1 MRSADEPQAKVAG
14 MPATIPLQAPKS
26 ATYYDLSRAETLAH
40 LPAPLGRVLDVGCAR
55 GGAAAELRAR
65 GATSITGIEMLAEPA
80 AVAATVY
87 DHVLVGDALSELG
100 NTDGNFD
107 TILCY
112 DVLEHI
118 YDPLA
123 VIRGLRGVA
132 APNGRL
138 HVSVPNASHVS
149 LLRDLIFRGTF
160 GYQPAGH
167 RDATHVRW
175 FTRRDIVALV
185 GEGGWRV
192 EGVAHSQLHI
202 SRYLDKLTRGRSTE
216 YLAGQWYVLARN
228 QA

>member
-1 MRSADEPQAKVAG
+1 
-14 MPATIPLQAPKS
+14 MPSTIPLESPKS
-26 ATYYDLSRAETLAH
+26 ETYYELSRAETLAH
-40 LPAPLGRVLDVGCAR
+40 LPKPVGRVLDVGCAG
-55 GGAAAELRAR
+55 GGAAELLRAG
-65 GATSITGIEMLAEPA
+65 GATWITGIEMLAEPA
-80 AVAATVY
+80 AIAARVY
-87 DHVLVGDALSELG
+87 DQVLVGDALSELPNAEG
-100 NTDGNFD
+100 PFD

-123 VIRGLRGVA
+123 LIEALRGSC
-132 APNGRL
+132 APGGRL

-149 LLRDLIFRGTF
+149 LLRDLIVKGTF

-192 EGVAHSQLHI
+192 ESVAYSQLHR
-202 SRYLDKLTRGRSTE
+202 SRVLHKLTRGRSTE
-216 YLAGQWYVLARN
+216 FLAGQWYVLARN

>member
-1 MRSADEPQAKVAG
+1 
-14 MPATIPLQAPKS
+14 MPSTIPLDSAKS
-26 ATYYDLSRAETLAH
+26 DTYYELSRSETLAH
-40 LPAPLGRVLDVGCAR
+40 LPRPVGRVLDVGCAG
-55 GGAAAELRAR
+55 GGAAAQLREA
-65 GATSITGIEMLAEPA
+65 GATWITGIEMLPEPA
-80 AVAATVY
+80 AIAAQIY
-87 DHVLVGDALSELG
+87 EEVLVGDALAQLPSASG
-100 NTDGNFD
+100 PFD

-123 VIRGLRGVA
+123 LILALRGVS
-132 APNGRL
+132 APHGRL

-175 FTRRDIVALV
+175 FTRRDIVALI

-192 EGVAHSQLHI
+192 DTVAHSQLHK
-202 SRYLDKLTRGRSTE
+202 SRFLHSLSRGRSTE
-216 YLAGQWYVLARN
+216 FLAGQWYVLARN